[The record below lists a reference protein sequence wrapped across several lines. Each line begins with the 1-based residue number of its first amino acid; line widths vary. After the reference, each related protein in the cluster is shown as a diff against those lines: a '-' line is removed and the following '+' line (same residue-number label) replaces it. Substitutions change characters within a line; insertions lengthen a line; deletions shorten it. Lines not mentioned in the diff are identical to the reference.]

1 MIAACALFFGV
12 IGLVHT
18 LAPGWGDA
26 AGARLHQGVQGL
38 GPLPTDA
45 RRGLRS
51 APPSPA
57 ASGEAPV
64 VVLTSPPSLAP
75 GLEKKGKDGGAPP
88 APPKSIYV
96 PAAVVARYA
105 SSRRVSGVP
114 AVDEAGNPVG
124 VRVSGVSGSGLR
136 DGDVV
141 TMVEGTKVTT
151 PDQAV
156 MVIVGAL
163 ASGKKVISGE
173 VLRDGVRI
181 PAAAEVPQQQ
191 SPAQAP
197 PPP

>member
-1 MIAACALFFGV
+1 MIGRGRVIAGCALFFGFL
-12 IGLVHT
+12 GLVHT

-26 AGARLHQGVQGL
+26 AGARLHEGVQGL
-38 GPLPTDA
+38 GPLPADT
-45 RRGLRS
+45 RRAFRS
-51 APPSPA
+51 APS
-57 ASGEAPV
+57 ASAEAPV
-64 VVLTSPPSLAP
+64 VVLTSPPVAT
-75 GLEKKGKDGGAPP
+75 GVEKKKADAGAQ

-163 ASGKKVISGE
+163 ANGKKVISGE

-191 SPAQAP
+191 PAP
-197 PPP
+197 PP